1 MSLRE
6 LVKQRIIKNIIKD
19 AQSKMK
25 KKYTVIVAD
34 DTTIKILHHCFRMHE
49 LNELDVGVVL
59 NVKFPRERVKVSP
72 IYFLSADYD
81 SAKHMAADYANPK
94 ETRYAAPVH
103 AYFNSKVP
111 KKIIELIKNENIRK
125 YMKTFSEIHCDFLV
139 LEHRVFSLYGGYK
152 SFNDLYINK
161 ENRSDDLALRAQQL
175 VGLCVSLDEE
185 PYIRY
190 SSNSRDAKTLAELFN
205 QQFTDTKASLSKW
218 TPNSE
223 HQSVLLIF
231 DRKDD
236 PLTPFLHDLS
246 FQPMIYDLLSDD
258 IVENGTKIKGLTS
271 DDKKDDGLR
280 SMPDEN
286 DQVWIKY
293 RHEFIGEVV
302 QKLPKQFTDWQQQN
316 AVVKL
321 KKSGGDNDNNVK
333 TKDLISAARDMPQ
346 YQKLVKQYTTNI
358 SMANKLIDIFKN
370 GGLRD
375 IISLEQDMVTGI
387 DEDGKKIDRTGM
399 QKQFSEVLMNDK
411 QSELV
416 KLRTFMMYVISQGGM
431 KPEQRKLMLKQAG
444 FNESTEDTIVNLG
457 CLGVTLTAQRG
468 GSQSGGC
475 KNYWKEVIKTAKSKV
490 ETTEITRF
498 TSYLQ
503 WTLKEH
509 HNNSLSDK
517 DFEWIQKPG
526 NQKKGKGPTSYRRVR
541 NKNKGDNDDN
551 NDNSKSRKGPRY
563 IVFFLGGVSYSEIKT
578 CYEFSKKNNV
588 DIFVGSTLIYSP
600 QGYLK
605 CFQKDNN
612 NNDEQKGDE

>member
-1 MSLRE
+1 M
-6 LVKQRIIKNIIKD
+6 IYMMIYMI
-19 AQSKMK
+19 
-25 KKYTVIVAD
+25 YT
-34 DTTIKILHHCFRMHE
+34 E
-49 LNELDVGVVL
+49 
-59 NVKFPRERVKVSP
+59 
-72 IYFLSADYD
+72 
-81 SAKHMAADYANPK
+81 
-94 ETRYAAPVH
+94 
-103 AYFNSKVP
+103 VP

-152 SFNDLYINK
+152 SFNNLYINK
-161 ENRSDDLALRAQQL
+161 ENRSDELSLRAQQL
-175 VGLCVSLDEE
+175 VGLCISLDEE

-205 QQFTDTKASLSKW
+205 QQFNDTKSSLKDW
-218 TPNSE
+218 TPNNE
-223 HQSVLLIF
+223 YQSVLLIF

-246 FQPMIYDLLSDD
+246 FQPMIYDLLHDD
-258 IVENGTKIKGLTS
+258 IIENGTKIKNLTVS
-271 DDKKDDGLR
+271 DDKKDDKSNIR

-321 KKSGGDNDNNVK
+321 KKSGDNNTK

-387 DEDGKKIDRTGM
+387 DEDGKKIDRTKM
-399 QKQFSEVLMNDK
+399 QKQFSEILMNDK
-411 QSELV
+411 QSELL
-416 KLRTFMMYVISQGGM
+416 KLRIFMMYVISQGGM
-431 KPEQRKLMLKQAG
+431 KPEQRKLMLKQSG
-444 FNESTEDTIVNLG
+444 FNESTEETIINLG
-457 CLGVTLTAQRG
+457 CLGVTLTSSRPGQ
-468 GSQSGGC
+468 QSGGC
-475 KNYWKEVIKTAKSKV
+475 KNYWKQVIKIAKSKV

-503 WTLKEH
+503 WTLNQH
-509 HNNSLSDK
+509 YNNSLSDK

-526 NQKKGKGPTSYRRVR
+526 NQKKGKGPTSYRRH
-541 NKNKGDNDDN
+541 KKGNDNDDN
-551 NDNSKSRKGPRY
+551 NDNINSRKGPRY
-563 IVFFLGGVSYSEIKT
+563 IIYFLGGVSYSEIKT
-578 CYEFSKKNNV
+578 CYQFSKQNNV
-588 DIFVGSTLIYSP
+588 DIFIGSTQIYSP
-600 QGYLK
+600 QSYLK
-605 CFQKDNN
+605 CFQNKSN
-612 NNDEQKGDE
+612 NNDEQKDDE